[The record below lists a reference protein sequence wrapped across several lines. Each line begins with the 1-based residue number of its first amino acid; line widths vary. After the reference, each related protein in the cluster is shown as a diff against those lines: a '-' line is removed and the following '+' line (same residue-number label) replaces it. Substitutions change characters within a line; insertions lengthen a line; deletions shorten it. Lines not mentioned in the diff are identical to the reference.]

1 VPVNP
6 DWHTANPMPPHATF
20 EERVAWHRERALACG
35 CREPP
40 PDIGVRLAEDAAA
53 PEDGHPRGAWA
64 DP

>member
-1 VPVNP
+1 
-6 DWHTANPMPPHATF
+6 MPPHATF